1 MLDRE
6 DMHGMAYCN
15 IGTCGASH
23 TYPLRQLTWTN
34 HACKLD
40 GPWWIDIRIPICQE
54 KEEYRR

>member
-6 DMHGMAYCN
+6 DMRGVAYT
-15 IGTCGASH
+15 GTCGASH
-23 TYPLRQLTWTN
+23 TYTLRKLPWTN

-40 GPWWIDIRIPICQE
+40 GPWWIVIRIPIRQE

>member
-1 MLDRE
+1 MLDRQ
-6 DMHGMAYCN
+6 DIHGVAY

-23 TYPLRQLTWTN
+23 TYPLRKLTWTN

-40 GPWWIDIRIPICQE
+40 RPWWIVIRIPIRQE